1 MFFSES
7 DLIHSYTRAQA
18 LADGNLIDVTK
29 TAREA
34 GFTFPVALT
43 LSAHA
48 DCVLWSEED
57 NERKGACQD
66 MSGRLWDVLYMAAI
80 AARAAKRK
88 SEPADRITF
97 SLYRVPREGQAIKP
111 RLVTLE
117 AVCGPGDVGEPVITI
132 MQPGE
137 D

>member
-1 MFFSES
+1 MSFS
-7 DLIHSYTRAQA
+7 DADIIHSYTRAQA
-18 LADGNLIDVTK
+18 LSDGNLIDVTT

-57 NERKGACQD
+57 NERKGTCQD
-66 MSGRLWDVLYMAAI
+66 MNGRLWDVLYMAAI

-88 SEPADRITF
+88 SDPTDRITF
-97 SLYRVPREGQAIKP
+97 SLYRVPREGEGIKP